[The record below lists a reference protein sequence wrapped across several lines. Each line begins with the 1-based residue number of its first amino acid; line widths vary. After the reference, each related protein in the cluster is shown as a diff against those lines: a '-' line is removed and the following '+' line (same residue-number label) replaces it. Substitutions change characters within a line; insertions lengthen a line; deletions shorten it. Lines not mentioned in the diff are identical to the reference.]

1 MQVSAELQSFE
12 LAALEAAWRPISC
25 QSCHTRCAPR
35 TGVSKV
41 GEMGLRMR
49 QCEQEKRIARMREH
63 LGHNADTMGS
73 ACLTCLRLVSPLF
86 LPPSTSTS
94 SAACFSWAAS
104 CPCRSQK
111 LALGHA

>member
-1 MQVSAELQSFE
+1 MSAELQSLE

-41 GEMGLRMR
+41 GELGLRMR
-49 QCEQEKRIARMREH
+49 QREQKKRIARMREH
-63 LGHNADTMGS
+63 MGHKMDAMGS
-73 ACLTCLRLVSPLF
+73 VCLTCLRLVSPL
-86 LPPSTSTS
+86 LPPLGVLTS
-94 SAACFSWAAS
+94 SAACLSWAAS
-104 CPCRSQK
+104 CPCWSQK

>member
-1 MQVSAELQSFE
+1 MSAELQSFE

-41 GEMGLRMR
+41 SVLVPRMR
-49 QCEQEKRIARMREH
+49 PRERVKCSRWMREH
-63 LGHNADTMGS
+63 LGHKADTMGS
-73 ACLTCLRLVSPLF
+73 ACLTCLRLVSQLF
-86 LPPSTSTS
+86 LPPSASTS